1 MIRKTFNIESLKKT
15 EHINLLIRNSCP
27 SELLKESF
35 PVFIQEVYKLCLS
48 PTDRND
54 LYFTLQYTRQYLLA
68 LQKTTEKKKEQD
80 SFLIETIAFLE
91 TSIDWLFSSPNID
104 IVQTHNTPPIVWTGK
119 VINFMEWIYGPD
131 SLKHFNDGNVTIK
144 ELAEYLGNALG
155 IEIKDPS
162 GCYVDMR
169 DRIGESRTTYLD
181 SMKKALTSR
190 MERDDE
196 KKYKRK

>member
-15 EHINLLIRNSCP
+15 EHIILLIRNSCP
-27 SELLKESF
+27 PELLKESF
-35 PVFIQEVYKLCLS
+35 PAFIQEVYKLCLS
-48 PTDRND
+48 STDRNN

-68 LQKTTEKKKEQD
+68 LQKTAGRNKEQD
-80 SFLIETIAFLE
+80 STLTETIAFLE
-91 TSIDWLFSSPNID
+91 TSINWLFTSPGTD
-104 IVQTHNTPPIVWTGK
+104 TVNTPEASPIVWTGK

-181 SMKKALTSR
+181 CMKKALTSR